1 MKRIFALILCAA
13 LLLCGCGTVSHGDP
27 TTPTY
32 FGDTS
37 GVKPNGSGDTAQ
49 TMSLIYD
56 PTEQLNP
63 FKSENTA
70 NRALFSLIYQGLFS
84 INRAYEAE
92 PVLCDRYSVTSDLKT
107 YTFYLADALFSDGT
121 KVTANDVVASL
132 TAAQESRY
140 YGGRLQQVKSISVS
154 GEAVVIEMKTP
165 MAELPVL
172 LDIPVVKASEV
183 TAARPLG
190 TGPYRLELS
199 AQSASLRRQ
208 ATWWCSAKLPVFG
221 DTIPLVKGETQ
232 AQIRDAFEF
241 EGVSLVVSDPSSD
254 RYVDFRGDYELWSAE
269 NGKFLYLVCNEKSK
283 IFSDPAIRSALT
295 HAIDRELL
303 AEEYYHG
310 LARPASLPASPASPW
325 YNSSLAQRYSYAPE
339 LFADA
344 VAAAEL
350 TENSVTIL
358 LNGDDVVRHRAGLA
372 IADMLRAGGLKVSI
386 IKSSAE
392 DLVEN
397 LKYSEYDLYLGQ
409 TKLSAN
415 MDISAFFGTN
425 TSLNYGGLA
434 DPALY
439 QMSLDAMTNA
449 GNFYKLHQ
457 AVMEEG
463 QLCPILFQSHAVFV
477 QRSMLPN
484 LTPARDSV
492 FHYSLGRTLE
502 DALIKE

>member
-1 MKRIFALILCAA
+1 MKRIFLLILCAA
-13 LLLCGCGTVSHGDP
+13 MLLAGCGRSSSLDP

-37 GVKPNGSGDTAQ
+37 GVKPNGSTDEVQ
-49 TMSLIYD
+49 TLSLIYD

-84 INRAYEAE
+84 VNRAYEAE
-92 PVLCDRYSVTSDLKT
+92 PVLCDRYSVTADLKT
-107 YTFYLADALFSDGT
+107 YTFYLADALFSDGSR
-121 KVTANDVVASL
+121 VTANDVVASL

-140 YGGRLQQVKSISVS
+140 YGGRLQQVKSISAS
-154 GEAVVIEMKTP
+154 GDAVVVELKTS

-172 LDIPVVKASEV
+172 LDIPVVKATEV
-183 TAARPLG
+183 TAGRPLG

-199 AQSASLRRQ
+199 ADSASLRRQ
-208 ATWWCSAKLPVFG
+208 AAWWCNAKLPVFG
-221 DTIPLVKGETQ
+221 DTIALVKGESP

-241 EGVSLVVSDPSSD
+241 EGVSLVVSNPGSD
-254 RYVDFRGDYELWSAE
+254 RYADYRGDYELWSAE

-283 IFSDPAIRSALT
+283 IFSDPAICRALT
-295 HAIDRELL
+295 HAIDRELI

-325 YNSSLAQRYSYAPE
+325 YNSSLAQRFGYAPE
-339 LFADA
+339 LFAEA

-350 TENSVTIL
+350 TDNSITIL

-372 IADMLRAGGLKVSI
+372 IADMLRVGGLKVSI

-397 LKYSEYDLYLGQ
+397 LKYTEYDLYLGQ

-425 TSLNYGGLA
+425 TSLNYGGLKDA
-434 DPALY
+434 ALH

-449 GNFYKLHQ
+449 GNFYKLHE

-463 QLCPILFQSHAVFV
+463 QLCPILFQSDAVFV
-477 QRSMLPN
+477 QRGMLPD
-484 LTPARDSV
+484 LDPARDGI